1 VARRSRT
8 SEADRSARRAELL
21 DAADRVIREAGPA
34 ASMSAIAS
42 EAGIT
47 KPILYRHFGDKGG
60 LYAALADRYLAP
72 LLTAVRSALAEST
85 DPAQRVRATIAAYL
99 GFIEEHQQVYRFLM
113 HRAVNDQ
120 PEAQSAVSA
129 TIRRLG
135 EEAGTV
141 LREQRG
147 LHGEAALVADALGH
161 GIVGMVHVAGDWWLE
176 DMRLSRDALADHLA
190 ALLVQGLAGLDPPAP
205 SKGT

>member
-1 VARRSRT
+1 VPRRSR
-8 SEADRSARRAELL
+8 SGADQPHADRARRRAELL

-34 ASMSAIAS
+34 ASMSAIAA

-60 LYAALADRYLAP
+60 LYAALAERYTAP
-72 LLTAVRSALAEST
+72 LLTAVRAAMGATT
-85 DPAQRVRATIAAYL
+85 DPAVRVRETIDAYL
-99 GFIEEHQQVYRFLM
+99 AFIEQHQQLYRFLM
-113 HRAVNDQ
+113 QHAVSAEPQ
-120 PEAQSAVSA
+120 AQSAVSA

-135 EEAGTV
+135 EEIGTI

-147 LHGEAALVADALGH
+147 LHGTGALLADAVGH

-176 DMRLSRDALADHLA
+176 DQRLDRGQLAEQLA
-190 ALLVQGLAGLDPPAP
+190 AVLLRGLEGLE
-205 SKGT
+205 G